1 MRVCIYIY
9 TWICTYIHIYT
20 YIHECIERERE
31 RARKRESEKERERDE
46 ETGRAL
52 FCGDS
57 GFFCELY
64 IYIISKK
71 SPRKRESETKK
82 HVGNR

>member
-1 MRVCIYIY
+1 MY
-9 TWICTYIHIYT
+9 
-20 YIHECIERERE
+20 RERE
-31 RARKRESEKERERDE
+31 RESEKERERDE

-71 SPRKRESETKK
+71 ES
-82 HVGNR
+82 